1 MLLTLAWKNIWRNR
15 KRSLIILIAITLG
28 LWGALL
34 AGAIMTGWG
43 ESMVNTA
50 IKRNLAHIQLHQP
63 GFAENREVTRYIPN
77 GMQILAKIRTMP
89 GVQAVSG
96 RTLVDGMAASAA
108 STFGVTIEGI
118 DPDQAMKVTSISR
131 MLVAGSYFGGMDK
144 NPIVVGAKLAER
156 LHLKL
161 HSKVVLNFQG
171 MDGNL
176 VYAAFRVQGIFK
188 SDSAVFD
195 KSHVFLKRPDLLR
208 LLGSSPVIHE
218 IAVRAVSSRHLPQLV
233 ASLQTAYPKLSV
245 KTWKE
250 LSPEVAVT
258 AAALESWSYLFV
270 GIILMALVFGITN
283 TMLMA
288 VMERIQE
295 LGILLAVGMKRSYV
309 FSMILLETV
318 MLSLTG
324 GICGMLL
331 GKVTIA
337 ALSHTGIDFSAF
349 ASSLEMFGSATRV
362 YPYLPSGIYLAL
374 LGMIVVAA
382 AAASALPALKA
393 IRLRP
398 SEAIRLS

>member
-1 MLLTLAWKNIWRNR
+1 
-15 KRSLIILIAITLG
+15 
-28 LWGALL
+28 
-34 AGAIMTGWG
+34 
-43 ESMVNTA
+43 MVNTA

-77 GMQILAKIRTMP
+77 GMKILAKIRTMP

-108 STFGVTIEGI
+108 STLGLPSRNR
-118 DPDQAMKVTSISR
+118 PDQAVRVNSISR
-131 MLVAGSYFGGMDK
+131 MLVAGSYFGGTDK

-176 VYAAFRVQGIFK
+176 VYAAFRVRGIFK

-195 KSHVFLKRPDLLR
+195 KSHVFLRRPDLLR
-208 LLGSSPVIHE
+208 LLGSPPILHE
-218 IAVRAVSSRHLPQLV
+218 IAVRAVSSRHLPRLV
-233 ASLQTAYPKLSV
+233 ASLQAAYPKLSV